1 MASAALKTALL
12 LGGTGATGKQ
22 VFEELKASQAVGKI
36 IFVTRRDMKPAEENS
51 KVSSGFLQS
60 NDLYSLPAAQRHGQV
75 MG

>member
-1 MASAALKTALL
+1 MASSALKTALL

-51 KVSSGFLQS
+51 KVSSGFL
-60 NDLYSLPAAQRHGQV
+60 
-75 MG
+75 